1 MGSLPCIQAFPAG
14 VVGALAVRDGESVLK
29 LSQAS
34 LDININAGGEPQA
47 AAEAGSVTIRLTAS
61 CATQRTENGQTV
73 APGVRRVRTQG
84 PGGTLQLVEVS
95 PGGCLIYQPE
105 PGIGSSAPLLDQAQR
120 AVAFRTR
127 DELRDAL
134 RRRSGGRVHLDPE
147 GSS

>member
-1 MGSLPCIQAFPAG
+1 MGSFPCIQAFPAG

-47 AAEAGSVTIRLTAS
+47 AAQAGSVTIRLTAS
-61 CATQRTENGQTV
+61 CAAQRTGDGQTV

-84 PGGTLQLVEVS
+84 PAGTPQVVDVF
-95 PGGCLIYQPE
+95 PGGCLTYQPE
-105 PGIGSSAPLLDQAQR
+105 PGIGPSDPLLDQAQR

-134 RRRSGGRVHLDPE
+134 RRRSGGRLHLDPE
-147 GSS
+147 GGS